1 MSYGDCKVKILE
13 GGNAL
18 NITQLNAQLQRLP
31 TSWLVQLAQQYGINI
46 TVEQMNSIKQ
56 QLRQNITE
64 KSTINDVT
72 SILTTV
78 VDRQTTKKIMSL
90 LQNFQ

>member
-13 GGNAL
+13 GGNDL

-78 VDRQTTKKIMSL
+78 VDRQTAKKIMSL

>member
-13 GGNAL
+13 GGNDL
-18 NITQLNAQLQRLP
+18 NIIQLNAQLQRLP

-46 TVEQMNSIKQ
+46 TVEQMNLIKQ

-78 VDRQTTKKIMSL
+78 VDRQTAKKIMSL